1 MQIHYKAD
9 FHNSYQIQRI
19 NESKNISI
27 KRHMYMNAF
36 LIGYEKLIGI
46 IGGDFDFDKR
56 KKAYNCLPKQ

>member
-1 MQIHYKAD
+1 
-9 FHNSYQIQRI
+9 
-19 NESKNISI
+19 
-27 KRHMYMNAF
+27 MYMNAF